1 MTLKKFNSQV
11 NTIFKFLK
19 TKKKKKKKILVL
31 SFLGNNEIQ
40 RSLC

>member
-19 TKKKKKKKILVL
+19 TKKKKKKILVL